1 MKTRNLLITA
11 AVAFFITACQEEETI
26 QQGQVQ
32 FSFSAAD
39 VNEANGRKPLSDV
52 PAGSTLR
59 ISVATEDGNTIFTSK
74 KVELV
79 KNGTSFLTDPI
90 KLKAGRYVITDFM
103 IVSKHDS
110 LLFAIPKSGSNLA
123 DWVKSPLPIKFSVG
137 SNALNNIEGEVI
149 DAARKKSED
158 FGYTSFNVKVATSS
172 GLSIAA
178 FTNNGGT
185 MNLATANAAILL
197 GTDTVFKKILAAA
210 VNELSFKGDAKAT
223 YTLVLTKDGFAK
235 YTQNFSLA
243 SLSSDPISAVLQPA
257 LTVTWTL
264 PGSTIYL
271 DGRAGAHLNID
282 WGDNHSENNTPL
294 QNTGYAHTYAT
305 PGKYF
310 VSITGDLNAITFF
323 EIEYQD
329 GINHVSPVH
338 LPELQDFRL
347 PLCEYTS
354 SKIDFSA
361 NPKLANIDLGGVRG
375 NLRDIDI
382 SNNVALLNIDLQAG
396 LFSDTVMNK
405 LIDNLYASCQAG
417 NRKNGYMNIHTIL
430 YDNPYNPANR
440 DMIGPPGAAQV
451 EKLNKLI
458 SDYQWFV
465 FPINTL
471 TLADASGRI
480 ALNPKDHRRPTGKL
494 SLLYNR

>member
-1 MKTRNLLITA
+1 MKTRNLLIV
-11 AVAFFITACQEEETI
+11 AVALCITACQEDESI

-39 VNEANGRKPLSDV
+39 VSDAAGRKPISEV
-52 PAGSTLR
+52 PPESSLR
-59 ISVATEDGNTIFTSK
+59 ISVATENGFSIFTSK
-74 KVELV
+74 KFELV

-90 KLKAGRYVITDFM
+90 KLKPGRYVITDFM
-103 IVSKHDS
+103 IVSKQDS
-110 LLFAIPKSGSNLA
+110 LLFAIPKSGSRLA
-123 DWVKSPLPIKFSVG
+123 DWVKSPLPISFTVG
-137 SNALNNIEGEVI
+137 SKATNNIVGEVI
-149 DAARKKSED
+149 EAARKKSED
-158 FGYTSFNVKVATSS
+158 FGYTAFNVKVATVS
-172 GLSIAA
+172 GLSVAA
-178 FTNNGGT
+178 FTNNHGKV
-185 MNLATANAAILL
+185 NLATANAAILR
-197 GTDTVFKKILAAA
+197 GTDTVFQKTLAASI
-210 VNELSFKGDAKAT
+210 NDLNFKGDANTT

-243 SLSSDPISAVLQPA
+243 NLSPDPLSVVLQPA

-271 DGRAGAHLNID
+271 DGRAGAQLSID
-282 WGDNHSENNTPL
+282 WGDNAVESTSL
-294 QNTGYAHTYAT
+294 QNTGYAHTYVAT
-305 PGKYF
+305 GKYF
-310 VSITGDLNAITFF
+310 VSITGDLDAITFF

-329 GINHVSPVH
+329 GINHVSPIH

-347 PLCEYTS
+347 PLCQYTS
-354 SKIDFSA
+354 RKIDFSE
-361 NPKLANIDLGGVRG
+361 NTKLSNIDLGGVRG
-375 NLRDIDI
+375 NLSDIDI
-382 SNNVALLNIDLQAG
+382 ANNTALLNIDLQADI
-396 LFSDTVMNK
+396 FSDTVMNK
-405 LIDNLYASCQAG
+405 LIDNLYASCQAN
-417 NRKNGYMNIHTIL
+417 NRKNGYMNIHTVL

-440 DMIGPPGAAQV
+440 NMIGPPSAAQV

-480 ALNPKDHRRPTGKL
+480 AADANNHRRPAGKL